1 MNPKEPESSSA
12 FTLIELLVVIAI
24 IGILAGIIIVAMGGA
39 QGSAND
45 ARRKADLN
53 QLAKAVMIYKVNNP
67 EVSLPTT
74 PCTIGGGTT
83 PCDSAIFGTANVLK
97 DPNGSFY
104 SFSSSDGNDYMLLST
119 LSTGDYYSFDS
130 STGTYSQSGTNP
142 SASNGV
148 CGTSAGEE
156 HSSTPTTN
164 LCSTGT
170 ASIVSGDGVP
180 YTWTCTGLNGGTT
193 ASCEATKTGWINTGL
208 GFYVMKYEAKNV
220 GGIAT
225 STTSGTP
232 WVSISQTSSIS
243 ACSSLGSGYHL
254 ITNTEWTSLARHL
267 ASQPSNWSTG
277 TVGSGVLSRGYSA
290 STTYASDGFQN
301 TAVAPTTG
309 SSSDECN
316 TGVDQVGSCVLPSN
330 FSLKRTHNLA
340 NGKTIWD
347 LAGNVWEWNSDTCTQ
362 GSGAGNWYN
371 SGAWIEWNDTN
382 LDDYERGAAGPSPL
396 YTSTQNAGRY
406 YGCTATGNGL
416 LRGGGWSHGLYSGFF
431 AAGLLY
437 LPSSTHTNLGFRCAR

>member
-1 MNPKEPESSSA
+1 
-12 FTLIELLVVIAI
+12 
-24 IGILAGIIIVAMGGA
+24 MGGA

-53 QLAKAVMIYKVNNP
+53 QLAKAVMMYKVNNP
-67 EVSLPTT
+67 ETLLPTT

-119 LSTGDYYSFDS
+119 LSTGEYYSFDS
-130 STGTYSQSGTNP
+130 STGAYSQSSTNP
-142 SASNGV
+142 SASNGA

-156 HSSTPTTN
+156 HPFIPVTN
-164 LCSTGT
+164 LCSIGT
-170 ASIVSGDGVP
+170 ASVVSGDGVP

-220 GGIAT
+220 GGVAT
-225 STTSGTP
+225 STPAGNP

-243 ACSSLGSGYHL
+243 ACSALGSGYHL
-254 ITNTEWTSLARHL
+254 ITNAEWTSLARHI
-267 ASQPSNWSTG
+267 ASQSSNWSTG

-290 STTYASDGFQN
+290 STTYASDGFTN
-301 TAVAPTTG
+301 TAVAPSTG
-309 SSSDECN
+309 PGYEYN
-316 TGVDQVGSCVLPSN
+316 TGVDTVGSSGV
-330 FSLKRTHNLA
+330 FDLKRTHNLA

-347 LAGNVWEWNSDTCTQ
+347 LAGNVWEWNSDTCIQ

-371 SGAWIEWNDTN
+371 SGAWIEWSDTN
-382 LDDYERGAAGPSPL
+382 LDDYERTIAGPNPL

-406 YGCTATGNGL
+406 YGCTTTGNGL
-416 LRGGGWSHGLYSGFF
+416 LRGGNWNIGLSSGLFTAF
-431 AAGLLY
+431 LYY
-437 LPSSTHTNLGFRCAR
+437 LPSYTGTGIGFRCAR

>member
-1 MNPKEPESSSA
+1 MNPKETDSSQA

-24 IGILAGIIIVAMGGA
+24 IGILAGIIIVAMGSA

-67 EVSLPTT
+67 ETLLPTT

-130 STGTYSQSGTNP
+130 STGTYSQSSTNP

-156 HSSTPTTN
+156 HESIPTTD
-164 LCSTGT
+164 LCSIGT

-220 GGIAT
+220 GGVAT

-254 ITNTEWTSLARHL
+254 ITNAEWTSLARHL

-290 STTYASDGFQN
+290 SNTNASDGFQN
-301 TAVAPTTG
+301 TAVAPSTG
-309 SSSDECN
+309 PGYEYN
-316 TGVDQVGSCVLPSN
+316 TGVNTVGSSGV

-371 SGAWIEWNDTN
+371 SAYIEWNDTN
-382 LDDYERGAAGPSPL
+382 LDDYERPTAGPNPL

-416 LRGGGWSHGLYSGFF
+416 IRGGAWYSGLLS
-431 AAGLLY
+431 GLFTASLND
-437 LPSSTHTNLGFRCAR
+437 LPSYTLAGIGFRCAR

>member
-1 MNPKEPESSSA
+1 MNPKETESSSA

-67 EVSLPTT
+67 ETLLPTT

-119 LSTGDYYSFDS
+119 LSTGDYYSFNS
-130 STGTYSQSGTNP
+130 STGAYSQSSTNP

-156 HSSTPTTN
+156 HPFIPVTN
-164 LCSTGT
+164 LCSNGT
-170 ASIVSGDGVP
+170 ASTVEGDGVP

-220 GGIAT
+220 GGVAT

-243 ACSSLGSGYHL
+243 ACSALGSGYHL
-254 ITNTEWTSLARHL
+254 ITNAEWTSLARHL

-290 STTYASDGFQN
+290 STTNASDGFTN
-301 TAVAPTTG
+301 TAVAPSTG
-309 SSSDECN
+309 AGYEYN
-316 TGVDQVGSCVLPSN
+316 TGVNTVGPSGV

-362 GSGAGNWYN
+362 GSGSGNWYN
-371 SGAWIEWNDTN
+371 SGAWIEWSDAN
-382 LDDYERGAAGPSPL
+382 LDDYERITAGPSPL

-406 YGCTATGNGL
+406 YGCTTTGNGL
-416 LRGGGWSHGLYSGFF
+416 IRGGYWNYGLISGLF
-431 AAGLLY
+431 AANLSN
-437 LPSSTHTNLGFRCAR
+437 LPSHTSTNIGFRCAR